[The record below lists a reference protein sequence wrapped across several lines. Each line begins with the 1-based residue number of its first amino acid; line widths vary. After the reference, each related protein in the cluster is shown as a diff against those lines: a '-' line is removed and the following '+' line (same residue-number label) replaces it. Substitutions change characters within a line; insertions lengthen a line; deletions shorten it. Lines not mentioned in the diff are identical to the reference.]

1 MAPGSAHRE
10 VRKAGPRRQA
20 ENRCRKS
27 PPSPIRLSV
36 LLLFDVLDHLGHV
49 VLVLAKLGGILEE
62 FLVLLFGFLQRNRFL
77 LLGGIGL
84 FGFELGIELVGAGRL
99 EFLLDWRRGARA
111 PRLQKGFRIKRS
123 AAFRANHRIAQQI
136 VVAGPATRTNPL
148 GAPFG
153 FGHHSLL
160 ERFSKSRR
168 RAIATGTLP
177 CQKQTSESRSIGA
190 APSGAP
196 AYGPK
201 TA

>member
-27 PPSPIRLSV
+27 PPSPTRLSV
-36 LLLFDVLDHLGHV
+36 LLLLNVLDDLGHV
-49 VLVLAKLGGILEE
+49 ALVPAKLGGILEK

-77 LLGGIGL
+77 LLDSIGL
-84 FGFELGIELVGAGRL
+84 FGFELGIELVGSDRR
-99 EFLLDWRRGARA
+99 EFLLDRRRAARA
-111 PRLQKGFRIKRS
+111 PRLQKGCRVKRS

-177 CQKQTSESRSIGA
+177 CQKQTSESKSIAA
-190 APSGAP
+190 APSGLQHM
-196 AYGPK
+196 G
-201 TA
+201 